1 MCASKSIRTGVPAVL
16 DMDEAEVRYYSQAFD
31 LGGRIE
37 MLAALHRGQEG
48 MKCYWRERTKRDAA
62 AMTPSSVMLSS
73 QCRRGRGLQTWLRRL
88 ASMATYFC
96 QGRVEDEGSPDRIS
110 RSVCGGCRVE
120 IKGQEAAA
128 STEVADRSAS
138 LRCVLRA
145 GAVCGLIF

>member
-1 MCASKSIRTGVPAVL
+1 
-16 DMDEAEVRYYSQAFD
+16 
-31 LGGRIE
+31 
-37 MLAALHRGQEG
+37 
-48 MKCYWRERTKRDAA
+48 
-62 AMTPSSVMLSS
+62 
-73 QCRRGRGLQTWLRRL
+73 L
-88 ASMATYFC
+88 ASTATYFWVR
-96 QGRVEDEGSPDRIS
+96 RVEDEGSPDRIS